1 MSQIMRRTL
10 RRSVLAAGG
19 TLLAGAITRKWIAP
33 EAAAQS
39 SPEQSPP
46 VQPFSVV
53 RFHAPTALPPFSFA
67 DADGRTIDSAQ
78 PRGHGVV
85 LNLWA
90 TWCVPCVAE
99 LPALD
104 SLARTLA
111 PSGIQVLTVSLDH
124 GGAAMVKP
132 FYAAHGIRSLPVLL
146 DPHSAI
152 LAALG
157 LEGIPTT
164 LVIDKTGKEV
174 ARVQGSVNW
183 ADPAA
188 AIAITKAIGS

>member
-1 MSQIMRRTL
+1 MSEIMRRTL
-10 RRSVLAAGG
+10 RRSVLAAGA
-19 TLLAGAITRKWIAP
+19 TLMAGAVTRKWLAP
-33 EAAAQS
+33 PARAQA
-39 SPEQSPP
+39 PP

-53 RFHAPTALPPFSFA
+53 GFHAPSPLPGFGFDDEA
-67 DADGRTIDSAQ
+67 GRHVAIESR
-78 PRGHGVV
+78 RGRGVL

-104 SLARTLA
+104 ALARTLA
-111 PSGIQVLTVSLDH
+111 PSGIDVLTVSLDH
-124 GGAAMVKP
+124 GGAATVRP
-132 FYAAHGIRSLPVLL
+132 FYAAHNIRSLPVLL

-157 LEGIPTT
+157 LEGIPMT
-164 LVIDKTGKEV
+164 LLIDARGREV
-174 ARVQGSVNW
+174 GRVQGSVDW

-188 AIAITKAIGS
+188 APAIRKALG